1 MGLVSVTI
9 RSLIQVWSPFN
20 PITLTSLIVPFVGI
34 VIVEVIVG
42 VPAAEIVTGTSVDE
56 TVKQPSVVKLNE
68 LDQADAPQPDTALTL
83 Q

>member
-1 MGLVSVTI
+1 M
-9 RSLIQVWSPFN
+9 
-20 PITLTSLIVPFVGI
+20 
-34 VIVEVIVG
+34 VEVIVG